1 MGPINI
7 LVAVHGYE
15 PAGWTQEVP
24 RVIAAHGD
32 TRLRVLMVL
41 DTPPV
46 SFTSLVPAARR
57 RYDAALAETRQRET
71 ARVSATVGELIA
83 ALPFPPEVQRVR
95 AWRSDAGRSIVTH
108 AALWC
113 ADVVIVGRD
122 GRSRFQRAALDPV
135 HERVVRL
142 AGCAVLVIPVPTVAT
157 PVRRRIRPFGP
168 ATPAQHH
175 P

>member
-1 MGPINI
+1 MVPVNV
-7 LVAVHGYE
+7 LVAVHGFE
-15 PAGWTQEVP
+15 PSGWTHEVP
-24 RVIAAHGD
+24 RIIAAHGH

-57 RYDAALAETRQRET
+57 RFEAALAETRQRET
-71 ARVSATVGELIA
+71 ARVSATVGELIT

-95 AWRSDAGRSIVTH
+95 AWRSDAGRSIVAH
-108 AALWC
+108 ATLWR

-122 GRSRFQRAALDPV
+122 SRSRLQRAALDPV
-135 HERVVRL
+135 HERVVPL
-142 AGCAVLVIPVPTVAT
+142 AGCAELDIPAPAVAA
-157 PVRRRIRPFGP
+157 PARRRLRLFGSV
-168 ATPAQHH
+168 AQAGNH

>member
-1 MGPINI
+1 MVPVNI
-7 LVAVHGYE
+7 LVAVHGFE
-15 PAGWTQEVP
+15 PSGWTNEVP
-24 RVIAAHGD
+24 RIIAAHGH

-57 RYDAALAETRQRET
+57 RFEAALAETRQRET
-71 ARVSATVGELIA
+71 ARVSATVGELIT
-83 ALPFPPEVQRVR
+83 ALPIPPEVQRVR
-95 AWRSDAGRSIVTH
+95 AWRSDAGRSIVAH
-108 AALWC
+108 ATLWS

-122 GRSRFQRAALDPV
+122 SRSRLQRAALDPV

-142 AGCAVLVIPVPTVAT
+142 AGCAVLVIPAPAVAT
-157 PVRRRIRPFGP
+157 PARRRLRLFGSV
-168 ATPAQHH
+168 AQAGNH